1 MPELNIH
8 LDNKHSVGLGDNLCL
23 LSALANIP
31 DKVNLY
37 ASNDHQTFEKLSDYS
52 RIFRVPKNRLE
63 LKETSYSGQ
72 FPNTGWPIKVFSS
85 YYRPLSV
92 YVNGQ
97 VIKLDHSQE
106 KKCIA
111 VAGFYAT
118 PTEGD
123 DVRSWPWCK
132 RRDLEY
138 WQRIFGWLKS
148 MDYEVITVDR
158 AGFNLEDKIELLA
171 KHCKAIISYE
181 GGMAHLAHM
190 LRLPCFLIDWKLPSP
205 STTLGEFHCDFVHR
219 SETVYIVRDDE
230 ELFGWDADK
239 FAHMVFLLNQG
250 QTNNRLVN
258 GSHRIEFV
266 NDRIYNDIKVVET
279 STNNTVLTAES
290 IFGDNDASKLVS
302 KYYWTKMPKSI

>member
-1 MPELNIH
+1 MPEINVHI
-8 LDNKHSVGLGDNLCL
+8 DNKHSVGLGDNLCL

-37 ASNDHQTFEKLSDYS
+37 TSNDHETFDKLKKYS
-52 RIFRVPKNRLE
+52 QIFRIPKGNLE
-63 LKETSYSGQ
+63 VKQTSGNGK
-72 FPNTGWPIKVFSS
+72 FPNTGWPFKLLTN
-85 YYRPLSV
+85 YYRPMFV

-97 VIKLDHSQE
+97 VIKIDHTTE

-111 VAGFYAT
+111 VAGFYET
-118 PTEGD
+118 PPDGA
-123 DVRSWPWCK
+123 DVTQWPWCK

-158 AGFNLEDKIELLA
+158 SGFDLETKIEILA

-181 GGMAHLAHM
+181 GGMAHLSHL

-205 STTLGEFHCDFVHR
+205 STTLGNFHCDFVHR

-230 ELFGWDADK
+230 ELFSWDSDK
-239 FAHMVFLLNQG
+239 FASMIFHLKQG
-250 QTNNRLVN
+250 QTNNRLIN
-258 GSHRIEFV
+258 KTHQLEFV
-266 NDRIYNDIKVVET
+266 DNRIHGDITLVDLATKE
-279 STNNTVLTAES
+279 TVLTAPS
-290 IFGDNDASKLVS
+290 VFGDNEMAQLVS
-302 KYYWTKMPKSI
+302 KYFWTNMPKSI

>member
-1 MPELNIH
+1 
-8 LDNKHSVGLGDNLCL
+8 
-23 LSALANIP
+23 
-31 DKVNLY
+31 
-37 ASNDHQTFEKLSDYS
+37 
-52 RIFRVPKNRLE
+52 
-63 LKETSYSGQ
+63 
-72 FPNTGWPIKVFSS
+72 
-85 YYRPLSV
+85 
-92 YVNGQ
+92 
-97 VIKLDHSQE
+97 
-106 KKCIA
+106 
-111 VAGFYAT
+111 
-118 PTEGD
+118 
-123 DVRSWPWCK
+123 
-132 RRDLEY
+132 
-138 WQRIFGWLKS
+138 
-148 MDYEVITVDR
+148 
-158 AGFNLEDKIELLA
+158 
-171 KHCKAIISYE
+171 
-181 GGMAHLAHM
+181 MAHLAHM

-279 STNNTVLTAES
+279 LTNNTVLTAES